1 MTDQAPGHRKG
12 RLPPGESLALFLVGI
27 GVFAA
32 GRWLANGAIASS
44 VIQILGIGALLLAPL
59 VWRAEGTLV
68 IGLRGITLN
77 LQKRI
82 RLATEDH
89 LEAIIKLAK
98 APHRDLAGML
108 VFLSGEVAS
117 GVVSVPPELEG
128 ARLVDERL
136 SFVRQ
141 ELQLSVVGIRPPGQD
156 QWLAGGQVSTTRWQV
171 GTKLLVCGP
180 PASLEEFRRRLG
192 SEAATEPRP
201 GVPQTDSDV
210 AR

>member
-1 MTDQAPGHRKG
+1 M
-12 RLPPGESLALFLVGI
+12 
-27 GVFAA
+27 
-32 GRWLANGAIASS
+32 
-44 VIQILGIGALLLAPL
+44 APL

-68 IGLRGITLN
+68 IGPRGITLN

-89 LEAIIKLAK
+89 LEAIIIKLAK

-141 ELQLSVVGIRPPGQD
+141 DLQLSVVGIRHPGQD

-171 GTKLLVCGP
+171 GAKLLVCGP
-180 PASLEEFRRRLG
+180 PASLEEFRRRLR

>member
-32 GRWLANGAIASS
+32 GRWLANGATASS

-68 IGLRGITLN
+68 IGPRGITLN

-89 LEAIIKLAK
+89 LEAIIIKLAK

-117 GVVSVPPELEG
+117 GVVSVPPSWKE
-128 ARLVDERL
+128 
-136 SFVRQ
+136 
-141 ELQLSVVGIRPPGQD
+141 PG
-156 QWLAGGQVSTTRWQV
+156 
-171 GTKLLVCGP
+171 LLMN
-180 PASLEEFRRRLG
+180 ASL
-192 SEAATEPRP
+192 SYAKICN
-201 GVPQTDSDV
+201 
-210 AR
+210 